1 MAVRK
6 VVSVVGAGN
15 VGEHV
20 ASLLAIKGF
29 ADVRLFDIPRRDG
42 DKVFEPVKGKA
53 LDLKQMVATMDMD
66 TRIEGFTVSPD
77 GNGYEPIVGSDVVVI
92 TAGFPR
98 KPGMSREDLL
108 EANIK
113 IISTIVSRVKQFA
126 PNAILVVVTNPV
138 DIMTYVAYKLSGFP
152 PNRVIGMA
160 GVLDSARFKTFIA
173 EELGVSPKDI
183 HAYVIGGHGDEMVPL
198 VSISNVGGI
207 PLKDLLPKEKL
218 QEIINRTK
226 FGGGEI
232 VNLMGTSAYYAPAA
246 AVVDMVEAL
255 VTNSRRI
262 LPCSVY
268 LDGEAGEYYGVK
280 GFCVGV
286 PVKLGANGVE
296 EIVKVP
302 MMEEEREMWRRS
314 VESVRKGV
322 ELAEVMI
329 GEKSPR

>member
-1 MAVRK
+1 MRK

-20 ASLLAIKGF
+20 ASLIAIKGF
-29 ADVRLFDIPRRDG
+29 ADVRLFDIPRKEG

-53 LDLKQMVATMDMD
+53 LDMKQMLSAMDID
-66 TRIEGFTVSPD
+66 TRIDGFTVTPEGD
-77 GNGYEPIVGSDVVVI
+77 GYEPIARSDIVII

-98 KPGMSREDLL
+98 RPGMSREDLL

-113 IISTIVSRVKQFA
+113 ILSTIITRVRQYS
-126 PNAILVVVTNPV
+126 PDAILLVVTNPV
-138 DIMTYVAYKLSGFP
+138 DIMTYTAVKLSGFP
-152 PNRVIGMA
+152 ANRVIGMA

-173 EELGVSPKDI
+173 QELRVSPRDI

-198 VSISNVGGI
+198 ISMSNVGGI
-207 PLKDLLPKEKL
+207 PLKDLLPREKL
-218 QEIINRTK
+218 QEIIHRTR

-232 VNLMGTSAYYAPAA
+232 VELMGTSAYYAPAA
-246 AVVDMVEAL
+246 AVTDMVEAL

-286 PVKLGANGVE
+286 PVKLGSGGVE
-296 EIVKVP
+296 DIIKVP
-302 MMEEEREMWRRS
+302 MIDEEREMWKRS
-314 VESVRKGV
+314 VESVKKSV
-322 ELAEVMI
+322 ELAEVMLS
-329 GEKSPR
+329 EKSPSA